1 MIDRVT
7 ALLREVAAK
16 AVMPRWRQLQP
27 HEIAEKEKGDLVTAA
42 DREAEDLLTVALRDI
57 KPGSAVIG
65 EEAAAANPAI
75 LSDFG
80 ALPSLWLV
88 DPVDGTSNFI
98 RGSDRFALMVAYLE
112 RGVVRAS
119 WIYLP
124 TQDKFAVAEAGSG
137 AWINGRRVKAPEPP
151 AEIAAMTGAA
161 HVNRLPE
168 PLRAQVKSHLK
179 RFHDNQ
185 PAFCAGYDYVALLEG
200 SRHFSLYNRTLPW
213 DHAPGTFLLA
223 EAGGKSA
230 RFDGS
235 AFIPDELDE
244 YGKGRG
250 LLSAPTRESWQRIR
264 DALFTDAAG

>member
-1 MIDRVT
+1 MIDQVS
-7 ALLREVAAK
+7 ALLREVAAQ

-27 HEIAEKEKGDLVTAA
+27 HEITEKEKGDLVTAA
-42 DREAEDLLTVALRDI
+42 DHEAEDLLTDALRQI

-75 LSDFG
+75 LADFG
-80 ALPSLWLV
+80 ALPALWLV
-88 DPVDGTSNFI
+88 DPVDGTNNFI

-124 TQDKFAVAEAGSG
+124 TQEKLAVAEAGAG
-137 AWINGRRVKAPEPP
+137 AWINARRVLAPEPP
-151 AEIAAMTGAA
+151 KAIGNMTGAA

-168 PLRAQVKSHLK
+168 PLKQQVKGQLK
-179 RFHDNQ
+179 HFRGNR
-185 PAFCAGYDYVALLEG
+185 PAYCAGFDYVALLEG
-200 SRHFSLYNRTLPW
+200 TRHFSLYNRTLPW

-235 AFIPDELDE
+235 AFVPDELDE

-250 LLSAPTRESWQRIR
+250 LLSAPTSESWTRIR
-264 DALFTDAAG
+264 DALFARD